1 MQFVVFKLGDEQFA
15 LNTEKVR
22 EINDMMSVTRVPKAP
37 DYIIGLINL
46 RGSIKSLI
54 DLSLLINFSSSEKK
68 NSIIILKVDEEEV
81 GIAVDDVIE
90 VVDIAET
97 DIQSL
102 SSHTGESYIRGII
115 NIEDKLVT
123 IIEVD
128 DLLN

>member
-22 EINDMMSVTRVPKAP
+22 EINDMMSVTSVPNAP

-54 DLSLLINFSSSEKK
+54 DLSLLINFSSGKEK
-68 NSIIILKVDEEEV
+68 NSIIILKVEEEEV

-90 VVDIAET
+90 VVDVTES

-102 SSHTGESYIRGII
+102 SSHTEEKYIKGII
-115 NIEDKLVT
+115 NIDNRLVT